1 MTVDYKRV
9 LLKENP
15 FPFHAV
21 SNGTTWK
28 RNVTRPEKENNLFT
42 QERLRLLEDQ
52 QSFTY
57 QSEYCSKSGTN
68 IYIYIY
74 AFSRRFY
81 PKRLTLHSSDS
92 FYILSALAFP
102 GNRTHDL
109 GVANAMLYQL
119 SYRKAVKRWTFKKDG
134 TATISQRRPGRP
146 RKLTPRQERLLM
158 RRVEKNRHASSLQLS
173 KEVESQ
179 TGVTI
184 SRDTI
189 RHSLQRN
196 GMHGC
201 RPRKKPLLKPRHKKA
216 RLEFARAHADKDE
229 DYWHSIL
236 WSDETK
242 IHVFGTDG
250 FKTVRRRKG
259 EEYKEK
265 CMVPTVKHG
274 GVLMWGCMSAAGV
287 GELHFIDGI
296 MNSQMYCSIL
306 KEKMLPSPRAL
317 GRRALFQ
324 HDNDPKHTSKATVGF
339 LKKNRMKVIQWPSM
353 SPDLNPIEHL
363 WGILKRQVEHHSPS
377 SIQSLKEVILE
388 EWKKIDLAKCRQLVH
403 SMPRR
408 LGAVIKNH
416 GGHTKY

>member
-1 MTVDYKRV
+1 M
-9 LLKENP
+9 
-15 FPFHAV
+15 
-21 SNGTTWK
+21 
-28 RNVTRPEKENNLFT
+28 
-42 QERLRLLEDQ
+42 
-52 QSFTY
+52 
-57 QSEYCSKSGTN
+57 
-68 IYIYIY
+68 
-74 AFSRRFY
+74 
-81 PKRLTLHSSDS
+81 
-92 FYILSALAFP
+92 LSAMAP
-102 GNRTHDL
+102 HGREMSQDL
-109 GVANAMLYQL
+109 RKKIISLHKKGEGYKKISKALLISQNTVAKVVQ
-119 SYRKAVKRWTFKKDG
+119 TFKKDG

-158 RRVEKNRHASSLQLS
+158 RRVEENRHASSLQLS

-189 RHSLQRN
+189 RRTLQRN

-201 RPRKKPLLKPRHKKA
+201 SPRKKPLLKPRHKKA

-229 DYWHSIL
+229 DYWDSIF

-242 IHVFGTDG
+242 INVFGTDG
-250 FKTVRRRKG
+250 FKTVWRRKG

-274 GVLMWGCMSAAGV
+274 GGSVLMWGCMSAAGV

-306 KEKMLPSPRAL
+306 KEKMLPSLRAL

-339 LKKNRMKVIQWPSM
+339 LKKNRVKVIQWPSM

-416 GGHTKY
+416 GGHTTMETTANQILAFPFALKAVLWLYKRRK